1 MTGAKFEKLVGIMST
16 LRGPDGCPWD
26 KEQDLDSLKPMLI
39 EEVYEVIEAVDDR
52 DYEGLSEELGDVLL
66 HVVFNAQLGAEI
78 EKFTIDDV
86 IDGICDKLVRRHP
99 HVFGD
104 EKAGSAEHVVEK
116 WEAIKARE
124 KQDKHTG
131 PSEQASSILEGIPA
145 KLPALH
151 EAHKISTRVARVGF
165 EWPDIDAVFDKL
177 QEEIQELREA
187 IAMPEAERS
196 RDDLENEI
204 GDTMFVLV
212 NIARFLKLDTE
223 SSLKRANRK
232 FRARFNF
239 VEQDLESQGKT
250 LEQASLGEMEES
262 WQRAKRR
269 APEGG

>member
-1 MTGAKFEKLVGIMST
+1 
-16 LRGPDGCPWD
+16 
-26 KEQDLDSLKPMLI
+26 
-39 EEVYEVIEAVDDR
+39 
-52 DYEGLSEELGDVLL
+52 
-66 HVVFNAQLGAEI
+66 
-78 EKFTIDDV
+78 
-86 IDGICDKLVRRHP
+86 
-99 HVFGD
+99 
-104 EKAGSAEHVVEK
+104 
-116 WEAIKARE
+116 
-124 KQDKHTG
+124 
-131 PSEQASSILEGIPA
+131 
-145 KLPALH
+145 
-151 EAHKISTRVARVGF
+151 
-165 EWPDIDAVFDKL
+165 
-177 QEEIQELREA
+177 
-187 IAMPEAERS
+187 MPEAERS